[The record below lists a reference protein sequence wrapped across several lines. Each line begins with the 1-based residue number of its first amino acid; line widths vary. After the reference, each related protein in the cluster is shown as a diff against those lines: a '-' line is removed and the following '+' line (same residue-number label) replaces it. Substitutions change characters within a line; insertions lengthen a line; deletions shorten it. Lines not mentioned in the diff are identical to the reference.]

1 MRKFLSFLFSYIS
14 KGINENRKRE
24 IIFASKDERKII
36 MVFLHNRANEDD
48 DKDSHTIYSYV
59 CMLCIFAWTENAC
72 LEIKQ
77 QQSIFYDIYVENT
90 IGGMQMVY

>member
-1 MRKFLSFLFSYIS
+1 MKIEKKEIYFP
-14 KGINENRKRE
+14 RKRE

-59 CMLCIFAWTENAC
+59 CMLCIFAFNGKCMLGNQAT
-72 LEIKQ
+72 
-77 QQSIFYDIYVENT
+77 T
-90 IGGMQMVY
+90 INIL